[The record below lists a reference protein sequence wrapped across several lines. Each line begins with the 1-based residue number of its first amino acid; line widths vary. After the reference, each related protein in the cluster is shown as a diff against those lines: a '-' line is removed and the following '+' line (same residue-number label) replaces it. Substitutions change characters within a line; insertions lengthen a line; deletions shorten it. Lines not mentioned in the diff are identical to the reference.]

1 MHLVRSK
8 RPLCWWCGVVWRG
21 GRWLLADARGAR
33 AAAAAHLKIRSD
45 VSVSDGRRPSTIE
58 SDESNGG
65 PWRPPADQA
74 QAAAESGQPQPSL
87 ASHCCCCP
95 SDTILRSC
103 ILLAAS
109 VSCLLAHIAS
119 RQRLEGVHPQGV
131 KTPRASPPPL
141 TQPLCHL
148 SRSGTNPRP
157 PSLLPPRPRPRCR
170 RPLRPPCIFSQLPP
184 PQRRPPRP
192 RPRLHPRPPRR
203 RPRRTTH
210 LRPPHRPPRRPPS
223 MRALR
228 LLWRSPAAGR
238 RHDRSYRRSHRQPQ
252 RPCPRRP
259 CTRCA
264 CR

>member
-1 MHLVRSK
+1 MAPTSRSSAGSS
-8 RPLCWWCGVVWRG
+8 REWPTPTLARIPL
-21 GRWLLADARGAR
+21 LL
-33 AAAAAHLKIRSD
+33 LPIRYD
-45 VSVSDGRRPSTIE
+45 P
-58 SDESNGG
+58 
-65 PWRPPADQA
+65 
-74 QAAAESGQPQPSL
+74 
-87 ASHCCCCP
+87 
-95 SDTILRSC
+95 TILHPV
-103 ILLAAS
+103 AAS